1 MNEKAMRM
9 RQSVQQVLNDN
20 GLFQHQRTAA
30 QKTFDALQ
38 GEVRAVVT
46 AAEMQAGK
54 SGVALALA
62 CLQRLSLNDAD
73 ICEKA
78 KLKDTL
84 YLVTMPDVALI
95 EQAQKDLASAKNI
108 IVSNFVRFEQDI
120 ERNFKGNPPKLILID
135 ECHYGSNA
143 SSIRYCRIFDYL
155 EKENDSCKV
164 VFISATPFGALY
176 AAEQEYEVAKHLE
189 SVASKENDKVA
200 LKEAKE
206 MAELAQRN
214 SILRRNFKTKLVFHR
229 TSSDYYGVRQMLGA
243 NKLRNLDAST
253 RNFLEDSPAREQF
266 MTTFNNF
273 QGAGWALI
281 RVMAGGA
288 MQAKQD
294 LIASGVPESNIFI
307 LGTNLAD
314 VPDDQL
320 TSIDRFKREFDELI
334 DFDEKLIAITVAG
347 CRAGINF
354 GQMMKT
360 RLIGTW
366 DNTVTSIA
374 SVVQANVGRAC
385 GYHPNRDALHFT
397 NLNAAQA
404 YGAILDYLDQNTA
417 EHAASDFDGLR
428 EFFEEVC
435 QEYNVNGLDVGLTIK
450 AKRRRPIGDV
460 ETYMT
465 DGYIAVPAMLHEPNY
480 DFTTHT
486 QDLVFLKAIEL
497 LREEMLKGGGPQVKG
512 NRAMRGP
519 GKNWVKAQWV
529 NGDSYDNKEKARKEG
544 TMKERTLKF
553 TATIDAK
560 QAIEFNQIVLP
571 GSGEYTENKQ
581 VTATVFSV
589 FNISRRDAVAKKIMT
604 IDDVH
609 EMCDHFQIQRDTT
622 MFVLYKRGEYNPDST
637 RQKIAANEGPEHI
650 NTIHDESQF
659 SEKKRNK

>member
-1 MNEKAMRM
+1 MNEKALRM
-9 RQSVQQVLNDN
+9 RQSVENVLNDQA
-20 GLFQHQRTAA
+20 LFQHQRTAA
-30 QKTFDALQ
+30 QKTFDALT

-54 SGVALALA
+54 SGVALVLA
-62 CLQRLSLNDAD
+62 CLQRLSLDDTD
-73 ICEKA
+73 ICDKS

-84 YLVTMPDVALI
+84 YLVTMPDIALI
-95 EQAQKDLASAKNI
+95 EQAQKDLALAKNI

-143 SSIRYCRIFDYL
+143 ASVRYCRIFDYL

-189 SVASKENDKVA
+189 SVAQKENDKAA
-200 LKEAKE
+200 LKEAQE
-206 MAELAQRN
+206 MAELARSN

-288 MQAKQD
+288 MQAKTD
-294 LIASGVPESNIFI
+294 LVDSGVPESNIFI
-307 LGTNLAD
+307 LGSNLAD

-404 YGAILDYLDQNTA
+404 YAAILDYLDQNTA

-428 EFFEEVC
+428 EFFEEIC

-465 DGYIAVPAMLHEPNY
+465 DGYIAVPGMLHDPYY
-480 DFTTHT
+480 DFTKHT
-486 QDLVFLKAIEL
+486 QDLVLLKAIDL

-553 TATIDAK
+553 TQIIDANK
-560 QAIEFNQIVLP
+560 AIEFNQIVLP

-589 FNISRRDAVAKKIMT
+589 FNISRRDGVAKKIMAT
-604 IDDVH
+604 DDVY
-609 EMCDHFQIQRDTT
+609 EMCDHFQIPRDST
-622 MFVLYKRGEYNPDST
+622 MFVLFKRGEYDAEST
-637 RQKIAANEGPEHI
+637 RKKIVANEGPEQV
-650 NTIHDESQF
+650 NTIRDESQF